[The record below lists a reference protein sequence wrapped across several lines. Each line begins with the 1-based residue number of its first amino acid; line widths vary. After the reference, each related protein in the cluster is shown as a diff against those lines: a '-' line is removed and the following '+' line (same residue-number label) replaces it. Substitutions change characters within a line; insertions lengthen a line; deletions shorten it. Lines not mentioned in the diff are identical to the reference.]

1 MTFDNLSDQELSNRL
16 SAWNEDYHR
25 HQVSYKDIKREPKAF
40 KPLQIPRNL
49 QADLPYNMKP
59 KVVNK
64 GFDPTNDRV
73 AVVLD
78 HKERKVQEAFKML
91 REIHGQKLETMEKEK
106 NKRVADFIKKKN
118 LVEEKKL
125 KRQKEARKQISRMAS
140 KSKAKEERMANRRGR
155 GKAKDD

>member
-1 MTFDNLSDQELSNRL
+1 MGRNAVDQDSL
-16 SAWNEDYHR
+16 
-25 HQVSYKDIKREPKAF
+25 YKDIKREPKAF

-64 GFDPTNDRV
+64 GFDPTKD
-73 AVVLD
+73 
-78 HKERKVQEAFKML
+78 RKVQEAFKML
-91 REIHGQKLETMEKEK
+91 REIHGQKLDTMEKEK
-106 NKRVADFIKKKN
+106 KKRVADFIQKKN
-118 LVEEKKL
+118 LIEEKKL

>member
-1 MTFDNLSDQELSNRL
+1 MGDSLYN
-16 SAWNEDYHR
+16 
-25 HQVSYKDIKREPKAF
+25 DIKREPKAF

-64 GFDPTNDRV
+64 GFDPTKDRV

-91 REIHGQKLETMEKEK
+91 REIHGQKLETMEKE
-106 NKRVADFIKKKN
+106 KN

>member
-1 MTFDNLSDQELSNRL
+1 MIRNAVDQDSL
-16 SAWNEDYHR
+16 
-25 HQVSYKDIKREPKAF
+25 YKDIKREPKAF

-59 KVVNK
+59 KIVTK
-64 GFDPTNDRV
+64 GFDPTKDRV

-91 REIHGQKLETMEKEK
+91 REIHGQKMETME
-106 NKRVADFIKKKN
+106 NQKKN
-118 LVEEKKL
+118 LIEEKKL

-140 KSKAKEERMANRRGR
+140 KSKAKEE
-155 GKAKDD
+155 